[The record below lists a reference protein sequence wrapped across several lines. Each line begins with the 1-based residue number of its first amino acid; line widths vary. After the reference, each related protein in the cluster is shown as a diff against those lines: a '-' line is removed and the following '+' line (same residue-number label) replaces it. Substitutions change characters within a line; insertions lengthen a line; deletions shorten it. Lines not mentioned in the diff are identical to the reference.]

1 MSYAYHPEG
10 RPEYQLDTRQSYH
23 QDQYQYQQQTPSR
36 PRSSY
41 YDPTSPNDEPFDVR
55 ADFDGTGPR
64 WSDRYGDQQ
73 QQQQREHESRRPQ
86 TLLEARGM
94 ESNYG
99 SERGYKPVDDHIAP
113 SGAKGEGDDEMI
125 SVPVL
130 GPEYVLYNYYLRW
143 GS

>member
-10 RPEYQLDTRQSYH
+10 RPSYQLDNRQSYQD
-23 QDQYQYQQQTPSR
+23 QDQYQQTPSR

-55 ADFDGTGPR
+55 ADFDGNGPR
-64 WSDRYGDQQ
+64 WSDRYGHQQ
-73 QQQQREHESRRPQ
+73 QSESRRPQ

-113 SGAKGEGDDEMI
+113 AGAKGDDEMI

-130 GPEYVLYNYYLRW
+130 GPEYANSRFPL
-143 GS
+143 GDD

>member
-1 MSYAYHPEG
+1 
-10 RPEYQLDTRQSYH
+10 
-23 QDQYQYQQQTPSR
+23 
-36 PRSSY
+36 
-41 YDPTSPNDEPFDVR
+41 
-55 ADFDGTGPR
+55 
-64 WSDRYGDQQ
+64 
-73 QQQQREHESRRPQ
+73 
-86 TLLEARGM
+86 M

>member
-10 RPEYQLDTRQSYH
+10 RPEYQANNRPQSY
-23 QDQYQYQQQTPSR
+23 QYDSYQQQTPSR

-64 WSDRYGDQQ
+64 WSDRYGQSQDQG
-73 QQQQREHESRRPQ
+73 SRRPQ
-86 TLLEARGM
+86 ILLETRGM

-99 SERGYKPVDDHIAP
+99 SERGYKPVDDHVAP
-113 SGAKGEGDDEMI
+113 SGAKGDDEMI

-130 GPEYVLYNYYLRW
+130 GPEYVSRVFSKVRW
-143 GS
+143 

>member
-10 RPEYQLDTRQSYH
+10 RPEYQQDKRPQSYY
-23 QDQYQYQQQTPSR
+23 QDQYQQQTPSR

-41 YDPTSPNDEPFDVR
+41 YDPTSPDDEPFDVR

-64 WSDRYGDQQ
+64 WSERYGQSQ
-73 QQQQREHESRRPQ
+73 SQSQHQESRRPQ

-99 SERGYKPVDDHIAP
+99 SGSERGYKPVDDHIAP
-113 SGAKGEGDDEMI
+113 SGAKGDDEMI

-130 GPEYVLYNYYLRW
+130 GPEYVRYLK
-143 GS
+143 